1 MTIEGTRNPRRRRMR
16 KASPQLSLL
25 VQHYN
30 AHNRSEGKSPKT
42 VGWYQEVLDLFLRWL
57 EDNGHGTTL
66 AAMDLQLVRE
76 FVIYL
81 QEGGFMGIT
90 PSSATMNNRVRALRA
105 FFHWLQTEGYAKT
118 HILQNMRPPKI
129 ARHVVEPLTAEE
141 IGQLFAAYD
150 NNSAMGARNIAI
162 ISLMLDTGIR
172 LSELVGLK
180 TLDVHLEDGWIKVM
194 GKGRKERMVAFGS
207 SAQKTL
213 IRYKTRFRPELLHA
227 GVEEF
232 FLNDQGGHLTPN
244 SIQTLFLR
252 LRRVAGIPR
261 FHAHL
266 LRHTY
271 ATNFLLNSGN
281 VILLQHN
288 LGHTTLAMVNDY
300 VHMASGQMAITSRE
314 FSPLDHMHIP
324 RLGKGPGRLGNSSPG
339 MAQRVR
345 G

>member
-1 MTIEGTRNPRRRRMR
+1 MHKP
-16 KASPQLSLL
+16 SPQLSLL
-25 VQHYN
+25 IQHYN

-57 EDNGHGTTL
+57 VDNGHGTTL

-76 FVIYL
+76 YVLFL
-81 QEGGFMGIT
+81 QEGGVMGIT

-105 FFHWLQTEGYAKT
+105 FFHWLQLEGYAKT
-118 HILQNMRPPKI
+118 HILQNMRPPKV
-129 ARHVVEPLTAEE
+129 AHHVVEPLLPEE
-141 IGQLFAAYD
+141 IGRLFAAYD
-150 NNSAMGARNIAI
+150 NNSSMGARNIAI
-162 ISLMLDTGIR
+162 ISLMLDTGVR
-172 LSELVGLK
+172 LSELTGLK
-180 TLDVHLEDGWIKVM
+180 AMNVHLEDGWIKVL
-194 GKGRKERMVAFGS
+194 GKGNKERMVAFGS
-207 SAQKTL
+207 TVQKTL
-213 IRYKTRFRPELLHA
+213 IRYQARFRPQLLHA

-232 FLNDQGGHLTPN
+232 FLNEQGGPLTPN

-252 LRRVAGIPR
+252 LRRAVDIPR

-288 LGHTTLAMVNDY
+288 LGHTTLAMVNEY

-314 FSPLDHMHIP
+314 FSPLDHMHIKEVRKGVGRIGHP
-324 RLGKGPGRLGNSSPG
+324 RAG
-339 MAQRVR
+339 MAQGFMGR
-345 G
+345 